1 MHPQRINIFIPFIAQ
16 VGITKILKSSAIH
29 LINSIFDIC

>member
-1 MHPQRINIFIPFIAQ
+1 MHPQQINIFIPFIAQ
-16 VGITKILKSSAIH
+16 VGITKILKSPAIH